1 MKKLITVM
9 IVAAAL
15 VVVGSSNN
23 AFAANATGNQSI
35 VSPYWQADTNSI
47 YTFVAIAVP
56 SIAGATSR
64 AVSVTA
70 VSSTADT
77 SRTGGTLTIE
87 VGKIARFF
95 IANTNHSSINSSA
108 ITGAN
113 WISVTGKG
121 HLVIGAASADGG
133 ATVGTGLNYAGVLS
147 VWGAVVIPDGTG
159 FAMEFI
165 GDLDDTTGLDIT
177 NNTLKA
183 VGGGI

>member
-23 AFAANATGNQSI
+23 AFAANATTNQSI

-47 YTFVAIAVP
+47 YTFIAVAVP

-70 VSSTADT
+70 VTSTGQTAA
-77 SRTGGTLTIE
+77 TLTID
-87 VGKIARFF
+87 VGTVGRFF

-113 WISVTGKG
+113 WISTTGKG
-121 HLVIGAASADGG
+121 HVVIGAAAPDGG
-133 ATVGTGLNYAGVLS
+133 ATVATGLNFASTLS
-147 VWGAVVIPDGTG
+147 AWGAVVIPGGTG

-165 GDLDDTTGLDIT
+165 GDLSDTIAIGTVTAATAEVGL
-177 NNTLKA
+177 
-183 VGGGI
+183 